1 MSRTR
6 IFITLIGFLVTFAWL
21 LVPELKASPAVL
33 WPSVLAVG
41 LAFVTR
47 DIYLSLF
54 LGAFSG
60 RCCCTAEIPG
70 PRFTTC

>member
-6 IFITLIGFLVTFAWL
+6 TFITVIGFLVTFAWL

-41 LAFVTR
+41 LDRKSVV
-47 DIYLSLF
+47 
-54 LGAFSG
+54 
-60 RCCCTAEIPG
+60 
-70 PRFTTC
+70 